1 MTTWR
6 KSSYS
11 GSSGECV
18 EVGSAKRAVVVR
30 DTKDRAGAVLRVSAE
45 TWRAFAA
52 SVQAGSAVS

>member
-6 KSSYS
+6 VSSYS
-11 GSSGECV
+11 GSQGECV
-18 EVGSAKRAVVVR
+18 EVGRAERAVVVR

-52 SVQAGSAVS
+52 SIRARQPVS